1 MPEPHSQRNP
11 SPALSAGIVLG
22 MLIMV
27 AVPAAITLCSVRS
40 PATLVAT
47 SSNPSPYGYTWSL
60 LLFLVPILVILLWFL
75 PSEGLEIP
83 QRAFWRTIVILVP
96 LGWLLDFLF
105 AQYFFRF
112 PNTQATLGI
121 HTWALGCPV
130 PVEEYMFYLTGF
142 IAVLLLYVW
151 LGEYWLAAY
160 SVSDYPGEARKIIR
174 LLRFH
179 PASLIAGA
187 VLIGA
192 AWFYKKHWALLEA
205 RPGFPGY
212 FAFLVAGALIPSIS
226 FFPIARRFI
235 NWRAF
240 SLTAF
245 FMLLISLLWE
255 VTLAVPYGW
264 WNFQHRQMI
273 GLFIGAWNDLPIE
286 EVCVWIAVTY
296 ATAIVFEIVKLWQ
309 ASGRTVK
316 EALLGS
322 KPANPALN

>member
-1 MPEPHSQRNP
+1 MSDPKQKPA
-11 SPALSAGIVLG
+11 SPALSAGIVLA
-22 MLIMV
+22 MVMMV
-27 AVPAAITLCSVRS
+27 AVPAAITLHSVRS
-40 PATLVAT
+40 PATLVST

-60 LLFLVPILVILLWFL
+60 LLFVVPILVILLWFL
-75 PSEGLEIP
+75 PSEGLQIP

-105 AQYFFRF
+105 AQYFFCY
-112 PNTQATLGI
+112 PNLKATLGI
-121 HTWALGCPV
+121 HAWALGRPV
-130 PVEEYMFYLTGF
+130 PIEEHVFYLTGF
-142 IAVLLLYVW
+142 VAVLLLYVW

-160 SVSDYPGEARKIIR
+160 SVLDYPGEARKIIR

-179 PASLIAGA
+179 PRSLIVGA
-187 VLIGA
+187 VLVGA
-192 AWFYKKHWALLEA
+192 AWFYKRHWAPLDA
-205 RPGFPGY
+205 HGRFPGY
-212 FAFLVAGALIPSIS
+212 FAFLVAGALVPSIS

-255 VTLAVPYGW
+255 VTLALPYGW

-286 EVCVWIAVTY
+286 EVCLWIAVTY
-296 ATAIVFEIVKLWQ
+296 ATVIIFEIVKLWQ
-309 ASGRTVK
+309 ASGRTMK
-316 EALLGS
+316 KALLGA
-322 KPANPALN
+322 KAVPVTRL